1 MPTLFGYHFFLRT
14 VLLTGLRLS
23 DFPTIFAP
31 LDADVITSA
40 APSAAP
46 INADLTTRCV
56 FVALVD
62 GLALKAVDTD
72 FFGAFASLVTLETRC
87 LVNGFFLPMCWFL
100 VLRSVPR
107 RPAGQF

>member
-31 LDADVITSA
+31 LDADVITSV
-40 APSAAP
+40 AP